1 MNKDTII
8 SQALAYRHA
17 VSINT
22 VPWSLRILVRTIL
35 WIAFLLSLSLLTLT
49 IASLYIPAVVRVI
62 EVVPVLASSMPT
74 LLVSL
79 PHLVFLVVS
88 SFSLLLLAFGLEGMF
103 LEYYLKGVRR
113 VFSQE
118 QSTVTYEVAEVFLT
132 SGYFFENLARHKES
146 KFLFERLMLT
156 KESLIETFRTIDI
169 PYEMTPYM
177 EGQHVTLGSL
187 FRALYLSDQAFASH
201 LFTLGVQKD
210 AFIGTTIWMDR
221 LLETKKLRTAWWWRE
236 NLSKTRGFAKTLSY
250 GMTQY
255 MSRFADEMVY
265 DNKMREL
272 GSTILHQEEMNKLE
286 EILSKN
292 HGANAVIV
300 GPRGSGRYTVALAL
314 ARAINEGGVY
324 SEIEFKRMFLLK
336 AGAFELIN
344 SKEEL
349 EYSIISVFNEAVVA
363 RNIIFVIDDVV
374 KLSELCHAVGCD
386 FLSLIDPYISHTGVS
401 VVILTDEAVRAKDSY
416 RRVFDERFET
426 IVMRDLSEQLFLP
439 FLEDKALASERFSRR
454 IFSYQALLSTARM
467 LHAYFVEDAPLVKAG
482 EVIRFLAEDRKE
494 GYVTSDD
501 VDAYLKT
508 VTGVSTGKVHEEEKE
523 TLLHLETILE
533 EQVKGQKE
541 ALLSIARTMR
551 RIRSGV
557 VSGEKPMGTF
567 LFLGPTGS
575 GKTETAKT
583 LARVFF
589 GSEEHMSRIDMG
601 EYALPL
607 SAERLLGNENEEGDL
622 ARLVHARPYG
632 VLLLDEFEKS
642 SKDVK
647 DLFLRILDEGVFTN
661 GMGKV
666 VSLRSQIIIATSN
679 AGTQFILESGLSAS
693 DTEEK
698 IAEVKQRVIGA
709 VLEQGIFKPELV
721 NRFDGTVMYLPLSQ
735 EATEGVAGKMLEEL
749 RERVVARG
757 YDVTWAP
764 DVVAY
769 VAQTG
774 NVAEFGGRAIQRTI
788 QDTVED
794 VLSKKIIDGTLAPG
808 GTVTIS
814 RNDIEGV

>member
-1 MNKDTII
+1 VK
-8 SQALAYRHA
+8 
-17 VSINT
+17 
-22 VPWSLRILVRTIL
+22 LVRNT
-35 WIAFLLSLSLLTLT
+35 
-49 IASLYIPAVVRVI
+49 
-62 EVVPVLASSMPT
+62 
-74 LLVSL
+74 
-79 PHLVFLVVS
+79 
-88 SFSLLLLAFGLEGMF
+88 
-103 LEYYLKGVRR
+103 
-113 VFSQE
+113 
-118 QSTVTYEVAEVFLT
+118 
-132 SGYFFENLARHKES
+132 N
-146 KFLFERLMLT
+146 
-156 KESLIETFRTIDI
+156 
-169 PYEMTPYM
+169 
-177 EGQHVTLGSL
+177 
-187 FRALYLSDQAFASH
+187 
-201 LFTLGVQKD
+201 
-210 AFIGTTIWMDR
+210 
-221 LLETKKLRTAWWWRE
+221 
-236 NLSKTRGFAKTLSY
+236 
-250 GMTQY
+250 
-255 MSRFADEMVY
+255 
-265 DNKMREL
+265 
-272 GSTILHQEEMNKLE
+272 
-286 EILSKN
+286 
-292 HGANAVIV
+292 
-300 GPRGSGRYTVALAL
+300 
-314 ARAINEGGVY
+314 
-324 SEIEFKRMFLLK
+324 
-336 AGAFELIN
+336 
-344 SKEEL
+344 
-349 EYSIISVFNEAVVA
+349 
-363 RNIIFVIDDVV
+363 
-374 KLSELCHAVGCD
+374 
-386 FLSLIDPYISHTGVS
+386 
-401 VVILTDEAVRAKDSY
+401 
-416 RRVFDERFET
+416 
-426 IVMRDLSEQLFLP
+426 
-439 FLEDKALASERFSRR
+439 
-454 IFSYQALLSTARM
+454 
-467 LHAYFVEDAPLVKAG
+467 
-482 EVIRFLAEDRKE
+482 
-494 GYVTSDD
+494 
-501 VDAYLKT
+501 
-508 VTGVSTGKVHEEEKE
+508 
-523 TLLHLETILE
+523 
-533 EQVKGQKE
+533 
-541 ALLSIARTMR
+541 
-551 RIRSGV
+551 RSGV